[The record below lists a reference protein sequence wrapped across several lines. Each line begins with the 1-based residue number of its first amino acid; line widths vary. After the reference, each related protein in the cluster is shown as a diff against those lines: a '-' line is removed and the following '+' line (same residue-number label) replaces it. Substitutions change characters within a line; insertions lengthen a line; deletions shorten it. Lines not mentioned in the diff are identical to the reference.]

1 MIVIV
6 SSAVGRIPRS
16 IESALKSIASAVD
29 SNKGRY
35 WRINRFSRTRSIMS
49 QMLQIFERNDFPEP
63 VFSDPYLSTSG
74 GEKLCVVSKSFVNV
88 FRLYV
93 KVTRQVS
100 YCRCSRGTSSREHW
114 AST

>member
-74 GEKLCVVSKSFVNV
+74 GEKLCVVSS
-88 FRLYV
+88 
-93 KVTRQVS
+93 
-100 YCRCSRGTSSREHW
+100 
-114 AST
+114 